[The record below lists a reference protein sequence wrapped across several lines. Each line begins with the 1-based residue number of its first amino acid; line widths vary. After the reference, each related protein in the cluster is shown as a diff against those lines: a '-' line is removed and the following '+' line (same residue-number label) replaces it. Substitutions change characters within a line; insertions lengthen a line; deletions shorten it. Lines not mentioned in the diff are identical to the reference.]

1 MQQNNTN
8 RVNLV
13 DLFLYLLSHWYW
25 FVLCAALCG
34 GYAYYKY
41 AKTPFTYRSDATV
54 IIKDPASAK
63 TTASMTAYSNQINR
77 VNMTNEI
84 LQLRS
89 KQLMSQVVEAID
101 GDISYSLRIK
111 LRDVELYKLAPVK
124 MNLLR
129 EEGAPD
135 SFRLTVTTLDPEHIQ
150 VQLSD
155 GRVATVALGDT
166 ISAYGAKIFFT
177 ATPHYNGEGGG
188 KPRHQSRWYKI

>member
-1 MQQNNTN
+1 MQNSNTSNSN

-41 AKTPFTYRSDATV
+41 AQTPFTYRSDATV
-54 IIKDPASAK
+54 IIKDPSSAR
-63 TTASMTAYSNQINR
+63 TTASMTVYSSQINR
-77 VNMTNEI
+77 INMTNEI

-89 KQLMSQVVEAID
+89 KQLMQQVVEAID
-101 GDISYSLRIK
+101 ADVNYTLHIK

-124 MNLLR
+124 MHILR
-129 EEGAPD
+129 EEGAPEA
-135 SFRLTVTTLDPEHIQ
+135 FQLTVTTVDPEKIQ

-155 GRVATVALGDT
+155 GRSATFALGDT
-166 ISAYGAKIFFT
+166 ISVYGAHVFFT
-177 ATPHYNGEGGG
+177 ATPYYIGD
-188 KPRHQSRWYKI
+188 